1 MPAPL
6 PANDVATLVLKL
18 EEMLTLLGRCAVRH
32 AGAVNAYVAARE
44 ATMRWNEGER

>member
-6 PANDVATLVLKL
+6 PANDVATLALKL
-18 EEMLTLLGRCAVRH
+18 EETLTLLGRCAVRH

-44 ATMRWNEGER
+44 AAMRWNEGER